1 MPMRPAPITPTL
13 RTPSFSAMQ
22 AGGWRDTDRCSP
34 EAGSSSP
41 EAESAPT
48 ASIVS
53 VVGELEH
60 ESRFR
65 RQFSSAYVSGR
76 DAKRNG
82 FVTVTISWVR

>member
-1 MPMRPAPITPTL
+1 
-13 RTPSFSAMQ
+13 MQ

-53 VVGELEH
+53 VVGELKSSLVHATKSFKEVVQQRSTNVKAQQERKKECVAPTPH
-60 ESRFR
+60 PSR
-65 RQFSSAYVSGR
+65 
-76 DAKRNG
+76 
-82 FVTVTISWVR
+82 